1 MSYIGSPRAGHVAGN
16 GAAHATKT
24 TSTSISDVRGISRV
38 GGRVGAAHAVFLAPV
53 MTAFRAWMW
62 RHASV
67 GAPTYQ
73 LRLTHLL
80 AQLICCVCARSVVR
94 EHVGGVGL
102 KIVRR
107 AAALSVGASSDRPRA
122 VSTVARRSRG
132 SHFYDWVWH
141 VSAARELTR
150 NSARRRHATE
160 YRVLLAAPSICDRRS
175 RRVRSAV
182 VLGTDVERSAATP
195 HVKKCIHKMA
205 AKSLPPFLQNAA
217 MF

>member
-1 MSYIGSPRAGHVAGN
+1 M
-16 GAAHATKT
+16 
-24 TSTSISDVRGISRV
+24 
-38 GGRVGAAHAVFLAPV
+38 
-53 MTAFRAWMW
+53 
-62 RHASV
+62 
-67 GAPTYQ
+67 
-73 LRLTHLL
+73 
-80 AQLICCVCARSVVR
+80 VR

-182 VLGTDVERSAATP
+182 ALGTEVERWQANSP
-195 HVKKCIHKMA
+195 MSHVV
-205 AKSLPPFLQNAA
+205 
-217 MF
+217 